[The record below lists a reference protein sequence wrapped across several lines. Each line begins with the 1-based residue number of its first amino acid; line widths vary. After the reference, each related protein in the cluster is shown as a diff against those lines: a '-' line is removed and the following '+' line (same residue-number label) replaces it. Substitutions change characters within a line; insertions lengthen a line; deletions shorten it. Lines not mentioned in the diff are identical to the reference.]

1 VPDEKADIEPKADP
15 KVLLQSRKME
25 LDAEGRRQE
34 REEETKR
41 LSLEA
46 GWLGRF
52 IGSSKNAPN
61 NIVFLVV
68 VLLIVSGI
76 VVNFVYPNDRV
87 EYWKLILP
95 VLTLTLGYLFGK
107 NSKD

>member
-1 VPDEKADIEPKADP
+1 MPDEKADINPTTDP
-15 KVLLQSRKME
+15 KLVLQSRKME

-41 LSLEA
+41 LTLET
-46 GWLGRF
+46 GWLGRV

-61 NIVFLVV
+61 NIAFLVV

-107 NSKD
+107 NSKE